1 MVSPG
6 IRREYFYH
14 GGYTMEGKTW
24 GYARTSTQKQNEDRQ
39 LIALRE
45 FGVEEKNIVVDK
57 QSGKDFDRP
66 GYQKLVRKLK
76 KGDTLAILSI
86 DRLGRNYE
94 QIQEQW
100 RRLTKQMGVHI
111 VVLDMPLLDT
121 RQEHD
126 LSGTL
131 IADIVLQLL
140 GYVAEIGR
148 INICQRVNE
157 GVQAAKARGVR
168 FGRPP
173 MEKPEG
179 FEDAVR
185 RYQNKE
191 ISARQAGRE
200 LGVSHACFL
209 RWVSSMQNAK

>member
-1 MVSPG
+1 MKG
-6 IRREYFYH
+6 R
-14 GGYTMEGKTW
+14 TW

-45 FGVEEKNIVVDK
+45 NGVDERYIIIDK

-66 GYQKLVRKLK
+66 GYQELVRRLRR
-76 KGDTLAILSI
+76 GDTLVIMSI

-100 RRLTKQMGVHI
+100 TRLTKKMGVHI

-121 RQEHD
+121 RKEQD
-126 LSGTL
+126 LSGML
-131 IADIVLQLL
+131 IADIVLKLL
-140 GYVAEIGR
+140 GYLAEIGR
-148 INICQRVNE
+148 INICRRINE
-157 GVQAAKARGVR
+157 GVRAAKTRGVR

-173 MEKPEG
+173 KEKPEG
-179 FEDAVR
+179 FEEILR
-185 RYQNKE
+185 RYESKE

-209 RWVSSMQNAK
+209 NWVYKSQMTSTSVNKS